1 MKKILLVLLFVSFCV
16 GQSAHAAPDKALEA
30 LETLRRGFSGMN
42 NFTADIVQEKQMAM
56 MKRKMVSKGV
66 VRFRKPGT
74 FFMELLPPYASRL
87 LLRDNVLTMRLPEQG
102 VTDRIVL
109 PPEESLDKWFSY
121 LAKPMTKLPEGMEV
135 RADRQGSTWNVQLSP
150 KGKGGVKDLAIS
162 FDADGKIKRLAI
174 DERNG
179 DRTVIKFANMRRN
192 AGLTEKDFLL
202 D

>member
-1 MKKILLVLLFVSFCV
+1 
-16 GQSAHAAPDKALEA
+16 
-30 LETLRRGFSGMN
+30 
-42 NFTADIVQEKQMAM
+42 M

-150 KGKGGVKDLAIS
+150 KGKWSQGLGHQL
-162 FDADGKIKRLAI
+162 RC
-174 DERNG
+174 
-179 DRTVIKFANMRRN
+179 RRQDQAPGN
-192 AGLTEKDFLL
+192 R
-202 D
+202 